1 MSDTTVE
8 ATVDT
13 AVVEQTTAVVDA
25 PVAEAVAPVVKK
37 APAKTP
43 LKKGGY
49 FYALGRRKSAGA
61 RVRVLSGKGGFTIND
76 KTAAEYFSGSEY
88 LLRELTI
95 PFAVVD
101 LDPAKFDI
109 TVKVVG
115 GGVSGQA
122 DAIKLGIAR
131 AFVVMDENLRST
143 LKRADL
149 LGRDPREKERKKFGL
164 KKARKQRQF
173 TKR

>member
-1 MSDTTVE
+1 M
-8 ATVDT
+8 ATS
-13 AVVEQTTAVVDA
+13 
-25 PVAEAVAPVVKK
+25 
-37 APAKTP
+37 KTS
-43 LKKGGY
+43 Y

-61 RVRVLSGKGGFTIND
+61 RVRLMSGKGSFTIND
-76 KTAAEYFSGSEY
+76 KSANDYFAGSEY
-88 LLRELTI
+88 LLKELTI

-109 TVKVVG
+109 TVKVDG

-122 DAIKLGIAR
+122 DAIKLGVAR
-131 AFVVMDENLRST
+131 SLVVMDENLKST